1 MEAKLRSRGLGQV
14 IDAIPEEPYLVPF
27 TTQEEFVLEARLP
40 DCDTF
45 FFFFFSKFARRSL
58 PRFLIKP
65 PGLCGFARL
74 CLIRA
79 RDVTSARRMVEE
91 SVRDNW
97 HGPQALL
104 GILEAHK
111 VCTLWS

>member
-45 FFFFFSKFARRSL
+45 FSFFFSKFARRS
-58 PRFLIKP
+58 
-65 PGLCGFARL
+65 FASFFNQASWAVRL
-74 CLIRA
+74 CTALPHTCPRCH
-79 RDVTSARRMVEE
+79 
-91 SVRDNW
+91 VRQEN
-97 HGPQALL
+97 GRGECP
-104 GILEAHK
+104 
-111 VCTLWS
+111 